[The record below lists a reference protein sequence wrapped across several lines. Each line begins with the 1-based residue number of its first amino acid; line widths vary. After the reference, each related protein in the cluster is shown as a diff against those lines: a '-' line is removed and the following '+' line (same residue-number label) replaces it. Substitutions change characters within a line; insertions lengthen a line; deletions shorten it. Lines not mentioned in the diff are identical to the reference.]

1 MNNPL
6 DSAGLMRE
14 MPDVQGTA
22 DVRNLPIQRVGIRK
36 IRYPVLIETA
46 TAAEPQPSVGV
57 FSLSVGLPADR
68 KGTHMSRFVALL
80 EAMLREGTALSVQ
93 AINRLFEDMLLL
105 LEAEEGTLSVEAPF
119 FI

>member
-46 TAAEPQPSVGV
+46 T
-57 FSLSVGLPADR
+57 
-68 KGTHMSRFVALL
+68 
-80 EAMLREGTALSVQ
+80 
-93 AINRLFEDMLLL
+93 
-105 LEAEEGTLSVEAPF
+105 
-119 FI
+119 